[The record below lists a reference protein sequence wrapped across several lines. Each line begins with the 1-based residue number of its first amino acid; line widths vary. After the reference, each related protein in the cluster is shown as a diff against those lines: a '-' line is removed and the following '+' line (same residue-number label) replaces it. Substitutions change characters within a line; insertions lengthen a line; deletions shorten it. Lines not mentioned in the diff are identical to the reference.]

1 MISKK
6 IPQTQN
12 NPLIEDEIK
21 SLKKEM
27 DIKYEKMS
35 YLKQQIRKKNAQ
47 EYNEG
52 VKLKMTQDANKIYEL
67 DQELKNLTRE
77 KMKLG

>member
-35 YLKQQIRKKNAQ
+35 YLK
-47 EYNEG
+47 
-52 VKLKMTQDANKIYEL
+52 
-67 DQELKNLTRE
+67 
-77 KMKLG
+77 